1 MSTLADRR
9 RQGRQL
15 VRLRAVR
22 MEAAA
27 RSLTAAREA
36 TAAAERARRDADHAV
51 TQAETRQEAAH
62 RQLADDPQEAERLL
76 AVVDQARFR
85 RALAETA
92 LGEARAAEQACE
104 TEEAARRKAMIV
116 ARARHDVIEAEAD
129 RLSRHVARQ
138 VEERAALDAEDV
150 RRFR

>member
-1 MSTLADRR
+1 MSALADRR

-27 RSLTAAREA
+27 RALAAAREA
-36 TAAAERARRDADHAV
+36 TAAAERARHEADRAA
-51 TQAETRQEAAH
+51 TEAETRQEAAH
-62 RQLADDPQEAERLL
+62 HQLADDPQEAEQLL

-92 LGEARAAEQACE
+92 LGEARAAEKNCE
-104 TEEAARRKAMIV
+104 AEEAARRKAMIV
-116 ARARHDVIEAEAD
+116 ARARHDVIEAETD
-129 RLSRHVARQ
+129 RLSRRAARLA
-138 VEERAALDAEDV
+138 EERAALDAEDL

>member
-22 MEAAA
+22 MEAASRA
-27 RSLTAAREA
+27 LAAAREA
-36 TAAAERARRDADHAV
+36 TAVAERARRDADDAA

-62 RQLADDPQEAERLL
+62 HQLADDPQEAERLL

-85 RALAETA
+85 RALAQ
-92 LGEARAAEQACE
+92 RS
-104 TEEAARRKAMIV
+104 K
-116 ARARHDVIEAEAD
+116 
-129 RLSRHVARQ
+129 
-138 VEERAALDAEDV
+138 
-150 RRFR
+150 